1 MKGLSAR
8 LLIAVMSP
16 RCAANHNLMEIVVM
30 SEFGEAADLARRAK
44 ALGVQEWELRV
55 MEGSPDRKLC
65 ADLLADAFPRLR
77 MTKEQLAKEDAG
89 NIAAEKKWQERK
101 AAQEA
106 AEAERIAMGL
116 GPTPPTMPSGWVDYG
131 PLPDSGARPS
141 DD

>member
-1 MKGLSAR
+1 
-8 LLIAVMSP
+8 
-16 RCAANHNLMEIVVM
+16 M

-116 GPTPPTMPSGWVDYG
+116 GPTPPTMPSGYVDFG
-131 PLPDSGARPS
+131 SLPTREPGHRMIDQLLDQEDAQWRRDRAKGQG
-141 DD
+141 